1 MLRFF
6 GTDVVELEDSLCP
19 APGAPEGAIA
29 KAREIAQT
37 QDDTILL
44 DQYSNPANPDAHYRT
59 TGPEIWRQTGG
70 KVTHFA
76 AGLGTCGTITGT
88 GRFLK
93 EQGDV
98 KVIGVAP
105 EEGHDIPGVRSYRQ
119 LQQTKFYLPDEYDA
133 ETEVNDREAFD
144 MCMRLNRE
152 ESIIA
157 GPSSGMAL
165 VGALRLVPD
174 EPGNIAVVVFP
185 DNVFKYASSMV
196 RHFPELAPAKKSES
210 EHSGAPS
217 KNDQLLAEMIEN
229 LKNPFDTIRVKDL
242 NEQLSG
248 DKKPLVIDIR
258 ATSDFAE
265 SHIPGSISI
274 PQDDLGERS
283 GELPEDR
290 DAPIVTVCNIGKF
303 SKIATLVLKSKG
315 YRNVRSA
322 KGGLNEWVRKGYS
335 ME

>member
-1 MLRFF
+1 M
-6 GTDVVELEDSLCP
+6 
-19 APGAPEGAIA
+19 
-29 KAREIAQT
+29 
-37 QDDTILL
+37 
-44 DQYSNPANPDAHYRT
+44 
-59 TGPEIWRQTGG
+59 
-70 KVTHFA
+70 
-76 AGLGTCGTITGT
+76 
-88 GRFLK
+88 
-93 EQGDV
+93 
-98 KVIGVAP
+98 IGVAP

-210 EHSGAPS
+210 EHSAGPS

-242 NEQLSG
+242 NEQLA
-248 DKKPLVIDIR
+248 PCRPRPIR
-258 ATSDFAE
+258 D
-265 SHIPGSISI
+265 G
-274 PQDDLGERS
+274 
-283 GELPEDR
+283 
-290 DAPIVTVCNIGKF
+290 
-303 SKIATLVLKSKG
+303 
-315 YRNVRSA
+315 
-322 KGGLNEWVRKGYS
+322 
-335 ME
+335 